1 MRNTFKFL
9 FQVSVVLIGFSLVLN
24 SCNSSTRDPKVEDVV
39 FDTVHHRTWNEIVEE
54 GTLRAITVYNGTG
67 YFLYKGRPMGY
78 EYDLLKRLA
87 ARYELKLDIVLAEN
101 IDSLIPM
108 LNRGE
113 GDLVAYGVAITQDRQ
128 DQALFTE
135 PLYLS
140 HQVLVQRKPDNY
152 RRMSY
157 HNVQDELIL
166 DPTELIGDTV
176 SVRAESAY
184 MERLIHLKREI
195 GGEIFVDTV
204 PGNTPTEKIIKQVA
218 DGERK
223 YTISDNNIASINA
236 AFYPILD
243 VNTRM
248 SLSQRI
254 AWMVHLDNLQ
264 LRDSINL
271 WLDEMKDK
279 TEYYYIYNKYF
290 KHKRSYRARVKSEF
304 YSLNNERI
312 SQYDDII
319 QRYAENIGWDWRL
332 LASVIYQES
341 QFNPVSESWAD
352 ALGLMQLMPETAE
365 RLNVMDRANPEESV
379 RGGTKYLGMLM
390 GKLSYIPDSIERVKM
405 ALASYN
411 CGFGH
416 VLDARRLAEA
426 NGDDPN
432 VWTDNVEKAIL
443 ELSYPENYNAEGI
456 RYGYVR
462 GIEPVTYVEQIFER
476 YAHYCRFI
484 GNDSTAVD

>member
-1 MRNTFKFL
+1 M
-9 FQVSVVLIGFSLVLN
+9 
-24 SCNSSTRDPKVEDVV
+24 
-39 FDTVHHRTWNEIVEE
+39 
-54 GTLRAITVYNGTG
+54 
-67 YFLYKGRPMGY
+67 
-78 EYDLLKRLA
+78 
-87 ARYELKLDIVLAEN
+87 
-101 IDSLIPM
+101 
-108 LNRGE
+108 
-113 GDLVAYGVAITQDRQ
+113 
-128 DQALFTE
+128 
-135 PLYLS
+135 
-140 HQVLVQRKPDNY
+140 
-152 RRMSY
+152 
-157 HNVQDELIL
+157 
-166 DPTELIGDTV
+166 
-176 SVRAESAY
+176 
-184 MERLIHLKREI
+184 
-195 GGEIFVDTV
+195 
-204 PGNTPTEKIIKQVA
+204 PTEKIIKQVA

-254 AWMVHLDNLQ
+254 AWMVHLDNIQ

-271 WLDEMKDK
+271 WLDEMQDK

-290 KHKRSYRARVKSEF
+290 KHKRSYRARVESEF

-390 GKLSYIPDSIERVKM
+390 EKLNYIPDSIERVKM

-432 VWTDNVEKAIL
+432 VWTDNVEKAML

-484 GNDSTAVD
+484 GSDSTGVE

>member
-1 MRNTFKFL
+1 MA
-9 FQVSVVLIGFSLVLN
+9 LN
-24 SCNSSTRDPKVEDVV
+24 SCNSSKSDPKAEDVV
-39 FDTVHHRTWNEIVEE
+39 FDTAHHRTWNEIVEE

-87 ARYELKLDIVLAEN
+87 ARYDLKLDIVLAEN

-113 GDLVAYGVAITQDRQ
+113 GDLVAYGLAITQDRQ

-140 HQVLVQRKPDNY
+140 HQVLVQRKPENY
-152 RRMSY
+152 RNLSY
-157 HNVQDELIL
+157 HRVQDELIL

-176 SVRAESAY
+176 SVRAQSAY
-184 MERLIHLKREI
+184 LERLIHLQREI

-264 LRDSINL
+264 LRDSING
-271 WLDEMKDK
+271 WLDEMQDK

-319 QRYAENIGWDWRL
+319 QRYAGEIGWDWRL

-426 NGDDPN
+426 NGDDPD
-432 VWTDNVEKAIL
+432 VWTGSVEKAML

-484 GNDSTAVD
+484 GSDSTGVE